1 MAIVHVVVEAWDAEG
16 NGDYFECVVLAFSE
30 RGARQAATR
39 AMTRL
44 GYTGAHSV
52 EATQLDHTETGT
64 ILITKRAVP
73 RGLLLDPLPQPVFK
87 KEATLGY

>member
-16 NGDYFECVVLAFSE
+16 SGDYYECVVLAFSE

-39 AMTRL
+39 AVARL
-44 GYTGAHSV
+44 GLTGAHSV
-52 EATQLDHTETGT
+52 EATQLDHTETGAL
-64 ILITKRAVP
+64 LIVKRAI
-73 RGLLLDPLPQPVFK
+73 LAQPLFK